1 MIDKGVHNFR
11 VILQILIFRSEQ
23 PKQSHISF
31 VSLWT
36 LGVCCLLWSGV
47 NTSLTPSVKWPG
59 ARGQLTELTV
69 MSSGST
75 CSEPHL
81 ARGGKT
87 WQSGVTFTS
96 PGVTHAQR
104 TSWHTADA
112 TVAFC
117 SPSGFDTFF
126 VYVFV
131 FILSIYPR
139 LGLNCCWHAKEPPR
153 AEPMPLL
160 SPRKR
165 L

>member
-1 MIDKGVHNFR
+1 MIDKGVYNFR

-131 FILSIYPR
+131 FILSIYPPLWVKLLLTCQR
-139 LGLNCCWHAKEPPR
+139 ASQSWANATTEPP
-153 AEPMPLL
+153 
-160 SPRKR
+160 
-165 L
+165 